1 MTRTLI
7 ALAACVALIP
17 AAVFAQ
23 DKGGETRDGRTS
35 EGFWEEGPEVD
46 VATSNRIVS
55 MDEGHEIFMDRRSP
69 EERDE
74 VIWEE
79 NDID

>member
-1 MTRTLI
+1 VK
-7 ALAACVALIP
+7 A
-17 AAVFAQ
+17 F
-23 DKGGETRDGRTS
+23 G
-35 EGFWEEGPEVD
+35 EEGPEVD